1 MRIGGHNI
9 YRGSNRRFRNKLTDR
24 QTEFTVIISSNV
36 AANDVALH
44 AVTDDDRIIFV
55 MMLLS
60 YRNNVELLEI
70 KVVMLKL
77 FPTLFERFLS
87 G

>member
-1 MRIGGHNI
+1 M
-9 YRGSNRRFRNKLTDR
+9 
-24 QTEFTVIISSNV
+24 ISSNV
-36 AANDVALH
+36 AANDVALL

-55 MMLLS
+55 MMLSS